1 MVFILS
7 CPLPSLPQ
15 GAQTMKGNVSREYR
29 LTVFFFRR
37 TLHLKSASDL
47 GMSTGGLSV
56 SAKRHSLSLCA
67 LAPLHFHGER
77 LGCRQ
82 LIQMGNLF

>member
-1 MVFILS
+1 
-7 CPLPSLPQ
+7 
-15 GAQTMKGNVSREYR
+15 MKGNVSREYR
-29 LTVFFFRR
+29 LTVFFFGR

-77 LGCRQ
+77 LC
-82 LIQMGNLF
+82 LLAETESPPVDIPKSLADFK